1 MIIWIASYPKSGNT
15 WVRFFLNSL
24 LFSKGSA
31 VNINDI
37 KIKLF
42 PIRKDFENL
51 TENVDNLEEFV
62 KNCLFA
68 QERINLENKIKFFKT
83 HNAYWHSKN
92 FSFTN
97 EKNTLAT
104 IYIVRDPRNVITS
117 IKNHYIIESYEKSL
131 EFMTNEQKIIGIKKN
146 PNLEIDLP
154 TVISSWKNHYNSWKK
169 LNAKYLLI
177 KYENLINEPLKEF
190 TKIVKFLEQIYN
202 FKFKL
207 KDVIESIDNCDFVNM
222 KNQENNHGFVE
233 APINNLGEP
242 IKFFNLGSNNNWE
255 KMLNPKIVK
264 SLENKFGSEMKEIG
278 YL

>member
-24 LFSKGSA
+24 LFSKGST

-104 IYIVRDPRNVITS
+104 IYIVRDPRNVI
-117 IKNHYIIESYEKSL
+117 
-131 EFMTNEQKIIGIKKN
+131 
-146 PNLEIDLP
+146 
-154 TVISSWKNHYNSWKK
+154 
-169 LNAKYLLI
+169 
-177 KYENLINEPLKEF
+177 IN
-190 TKIVKFLEQIYN
+190 
-202 FKFKL
+202 
-207 KDVIESIDNCDFVNM
+207 
-222 KNQENNHGFVE
+222 
-233 APINNLGEP
+233 
-242 IKFFNLGSNNNWE
+242 
-255 KMLNPKIVK
+255 
-264 SLENKFGSEMKEIG
+264 
-278 YL
+278 